1 MSGSG
6 SDEPTD
12 ATGDVTLVEVV
23 LLALPVEEFRRSQ
36 QHHDAL
42 LREFA
47 LIDADEDAARD
58 EVPTR
63 VTALVH
69 ELGARFGRFSV
80 EPEER
85 LRRAVAEG
93 AGRIDITFRVP
104 PSARQASLDLRTML
118 DEADE
123 WCRRGALMTLATPD
137 DVVAFR
143 NRYLEEFVHQI
154 DGGAPRPFDQER
166 DQ

>member
-1 MSGSG
+1 MPAPSE
-6 SDEPTD
+6 EPRD
-12 ATGDVTLVEVV
+12 ADLVDVVFID
-23 LLALPVEEFRRSQ
+23 LPVDEFRRSQ

-47 LIDADEDAARD
+47 LIDADEEASRD
-58 EVPTR
+58 EIPAR

-69 ELGARFGRFSV
+69 ELGTRYGRFSV

-93 AGRIDITFRVP
+93 AERIEITFRVP
-104 PSARQASLDLRTML
+104 ASARQASLDLRALL

-143 NRYLEEFVHQI
+143 NRYLDEFVHQI
-154 DGGAPRPFDQER
+154 DGGEPRPFGR
-166 DQ
+166 

>member
-1 MSGSG
+1 MP
-6 SDEPTD
+6 DDPPD
-12 ATGDVTLVEVV
+12 DTLVDVV
-23 LLALPVEEFRRSQ
+23 FIDLPVEEFRRSQ

-47 LIDADEDAARD
+47 LIDADEEAPRNEIPA
-58 EVPTR
+58 R

-69 ELGARFGRFSV
+69 ELGTRFGRFSV

-93 AGRIDITFRVP
+93 AARIDITFRVP
-104 PSARQASLDLRTML
+104 PTARAASLDLRALL

-137 DVVAFR
+137 DIVAFR
-143 NRYLEEFVHQI
+143 NRYLEEFVRQI
-154 DGGAPRPFDQER
+154 DGGAPRPFGQ
-166 DQ
+166 

>member
-1 MSGSG
+1 MAGAPDG
-6 SDEPTD
+6 EPTESRGDD
-12 ATGDVTLVEVV
+12 ALVEVV
-23 LLALPVEEFRRSQ
+23 FLDLPVEEYRRSQ
-36 QHHDAL
+36 QHHAAL

-47 LIDADEDAARD
+47 LIDADEEHSRD

-69 ELGARFGRFSV
+69 ELGTRFGRFSV

-93 AGRIDITFRVP
+93 AQRIDITFRVP

-143 NRYLEEFVHQI
+143 SRYLDEFVHQL
-154 DGGAPRPFDQER
+154 DGGRPRPFDE
-166 DQ
+166 